1 MSSGVAVSKNKKSE
15 RIVMYQRPT
24 RILKMWIAKQRYAKK
39 RAIAQKLAK
48 ALHLSTS
55 KSLTEMM
62 PYLKFYSTEV
72 TAQELEL
79 EPEEKEWLLKEY

>member
-1 MSSGVAVSKNKKSE
+1 
-15 RIVMYQRPT
+15 
-24 RILKMWIAKQRYAKK
+24 
-39 RAIAQKLAK
+39 
-48 ALHLSTS
+48 
-55 KSLTEMM
+55 MM